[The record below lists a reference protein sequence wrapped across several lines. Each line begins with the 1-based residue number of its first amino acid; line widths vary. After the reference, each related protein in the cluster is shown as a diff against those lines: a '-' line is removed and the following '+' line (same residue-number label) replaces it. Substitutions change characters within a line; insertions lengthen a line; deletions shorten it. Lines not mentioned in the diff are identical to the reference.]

1 MKDSRV
7 EGLIVGML
15 EGDGVSINLGSSERL
30 NVGFKVVRKTEGDSD
45 GSDDGSELGIK
56 DNTKL
61 DQSDGIM
68 EGLIIGCDDDVG
80 VGFAVDGNTL
90 GTQDP

>member
-1 MKDSRV
+1 M
-7 EGLIVGML
+7 
-15 EGDGVSINLGSSERL
+15 
-30 NVGFKVVRKTEGDSD
+30 
-45 GSDDGSELGIK
+45 K

-61 DQSDGIM
+61 DQNDGIM
-68 EGLIIGCDDDVG
+68 EGLIIGCDDEVG